1 MAVVEFCVC
10 CFLSFDRMYKRVRAY
25 VYAASRS
32 ARAVSPI
39 PVMYIY
45 DSARATTS
53 VRWFIGAD
61 YSFVSSTCRVIM
73 QMSKGL
79 EVFIIIII
87 LLYVCVHTLLAQTIP
102 YISFKGQT
110 LANHSYVD
118 LSLVGSDASGNDSVQ
133 CITDL
138 EACCSSAQG
147 PHRGDWYFPDGTR
160 LLFSGAFFLEHIY
173 ESRGIEKVDLRRKN
187 QYNVPGIYRCN
198 ISTNAVH
205 NVADTS
211 LGEMVY
217 VGLYHSGGEQ

>member
-1 MAVVEFCVC
+1 
-10 CFLSFDRMYKRVRAY
+10 MYKRVRAY
-25 VYAASRS
+25 VYAECARRFQSRLRS
-32 ARAVSPI
+32 LYMTVLALQLPL
-39 PVMYIY
+39 
-45 DSARATTS
+45 
-53 VRWFIGAD
+53 RWLIGAD
-61 YSFVSSTCRVIM
+61 YSFVASACRVIM

-87 LLYVCVHTLLAQTIP
+87 LYVCVHTLLAQTIP
-102 YISFKGQT
+102 YISFQGQT

-118 LSLVGSDASGNDSVQ
+118 LSLVGSDDMGDDSVQ

-138 EACCSSAQG
+138 EVCCSSKQG
-147 PHRGDWYFPDGTR
+147 AHRGDWYFPNGTR
-160 LLFSGAFFLEHIY
+160 LPFSGGIY
-173 ESRGIEKVDLRRKN
+173 ESRGVQRVDLHRKN

-205 NVADTS
+205 DTS

>member
-1 MAVVEFCVC
+1 
-10 CFLSFDRMYKRVRAY
+10 
-25 VYAASRS
+25 
-32 ARAVSPI
+32 
-39 PVMYIY
+39 
-45 DSARATTS
+45 
-53 VRWFIGAD
+53 
-61 YSFVSSTCRVIM
+61 M

-102 YISFKGQT
+102 YISFQGQT
-110 LANHSYVD
+110 LANHSYVE
-118 LSLVGSDASGNDSVQ
+118 LSLVGDDASGNESVQ

-138 EACCSSAQG
+138 STCCSIAQG
-147 PHRGDWYFPDGTR
+147 AHRGDWYFPNGTR
-160 LLFSGAFFLEHIY
+160 LPFSGDIY
-173 ESRGIEKVDLRRKN
+173 ESRGVQKVDLRRN

-205 NVADTS
+205 NIADTS

>member
-1 MAVVEFCVC
+1 
-10 CFLSFDRMYKRVRAY
+10 
-25 VYAASRS
+25 
-32 ARAVSPI
+32 
-39 PVMYIY
+39 
-45 DSARATTS
+45 
-53 VRWFIGAD
+53 
-61 YSFVSSTCRVIM
+61 M

-87 LLYVCVHTLLAQTIP
+87 LYVCVHTLLAQTIP
-102 YISFKGQT
+102 YISFQGQT

-118 LSLVGSDASGNDSVQ
+118 LSLVGSDDMGDDSVQ

-138 EACCSSAQG
+138 ETCCSDTQG
-147 PHRGDWYFPDGTR
+147 SYRGDWYSPDGTR
-160 LLFSGAFFLEHIY
+160 LLFSVDIY
-173 ESRGIEKVDLRRKN
+173 ESRGGQRVDLRRKN

>member
-1 MAVVEFCVC
+1 MTVLA
-10 CFLSFDRMYKRVRAY
+10 LQR
-25 VYAASRS
+25 
-32 ARAVSPI
+32 PL
-39 PVMYIY
+39 
-45 DSARATTS
+45 
-53 VRWFIGAD
+53 RWLIGAD
-61 YSFVSSTCRVIM
+61 YSFVASACRVIM

-102 YISFKGQT
+102 YISFQGQT

-118 LSLVGSDASGNDSVQ
+118 LSLVGSDASGSDSVQ

-138 EACCSSAQG
+138 EVCCSGTEGA
-147 PHRGDWYFPDGTR
+147 HRGDWYSPDGMR
-160 LLFSGAFFLEHIY
+160 LPLSGDIY
-173 ESRGIEKVDLRRKN
+173 ESRGVQKVDLRRKN

-198 ISTNAVH
+198 ISTIAVH

-211 LGEMVY
+211 MGEMVY